1 MQRRTHHVV
10 KDLSSITPASVCGEN
25 SQNLLTVLEF
35 FFTWVCPEATDLMT
49 TSSRSKTPSSLLSLS
64 LYPNPKTPKRQPQQ
78 VPHPF
83 FPQHTPTKKFKI
95 FFFFFFYLLS
105 FSLFWCPQNPNVHPS
120 VRPCRFVCHSSSPS
134 IQNSIAKKT
143 RDFKPK
149 SA

>member
-64 LYPNPKTPKRQPQQ
+64 LYPNPETPKRQPQQ